1 MVAMNLSPAENINI
15 ENRLR
20 QIVTH
25 LQESGHRITP
35 QRYSILK
42 VLVESRKHPSAE
54 DIYRELSTVF
64 PTMSLATVYKT
75 LTLLKEEGEVLEL
88 GFSDLGNRYDGN
100 KPYPHP
106 HVICT
111 NCGAVVDPP
120 HFDVEKITRKM
131 IHATGFTIKTHRLD
145 FYGLCPACQENSHP
159 GTAIEDERERT

>member
-1 MVAMNLSPAENINI
+1 MNLSSVVNITE

-20 QIVTH
+20 QIVGR
-25 LQESGHRITP
+25 LQQSGHRITP

-42 VLVESRKHPSAE
+42 VLVESREHPSAE
-54 DIYRELSTVF
+54 DIYRELSASF

-75 LTLLKEEGEVLEL
+75 LTLLKQEGEVLEL

-111 NCGAVVDPP
+111 DCGAVVDPP
-120 HFDVEKITRKM
+120 HFDVEKMTREM
-131 IHATGFTIKTHRLD
+131 IRATGFAIKTHRLD
-145 FYGLCPACQENSHP
+145 FYGLCPAC
-159 GTAIEDERERT
+159 REKSQHGATSTTTHSN

>member
-1 MVAMNLSPAENINI
+1 MVS
-15 ENRLR
+15 
-20 QIVTH
+20 H

-42 VLVESRKHPSAE
+42 VLVESEEHPSAE
-54 DIYRELSTVF
+54 DIYRKLSDIF

-75 LTLLKEEGEVLEL
+75 LTLLKQEGEVLEL

-111 NCGAVVDPP
+111 ACGAVVDPP
-120 HFDVEKITRKM
+120 HFDVEILTREM
-131 IHATGFTIKTHRLD
+131 VLATGFTIKTHRLD
-145 FYGLCPACQENSHP
+145 FYGLCPACQEKSDRFAP
-159 GTAIEDERERT
+159 AAEEQGRI